1 MSVDGA
7 TGEMP
12 TPLMPVEAAKPLS
25 SVTQCHAKPR
35 AVRRE
40 GKAQR
45 HDVKLGNVTVPIY
58 VIRYRRPGGKAGVLY
73 CVSYYEE
80 GRRIRRN
87 FALLA
92 DARSFAEKQARGI
105 EKGEREAAR
114 WSGDDAL
121 AFGTAKSIVSGVGLS
136 VIEVCRQFV
145 AATKRLPEGSTLV
158 EAVGDFAARFVRTE
172 RRTVAEAIAELLEAK
187 KQDGCSETYL
197 RAVRTHLA
205 PNSGGRRKRNSFGSV
220 FGSQFISGV
229 STKAIEEWLRV
240 RAPGQRGRRNF
251 LVSIRTLFSFARSK
265 GCLAKNQP
273 TAADDLP
280 LPRIRAAEE
289 IPIFTPEEMARML
302 DGTGEHRPK
311 PEAIVFLA
319 LGAFAG
325 LRTAEILRLEWS
337 DIQLSTG
344 YIVVRAKKAKTGR
357 RRLIP
362 ILPNLA
368 EWLRPLAKADGR
380 LFVAKRAETAV
391 HEYAR
396 AVGVRW
402 QTNGLR
408 HSFISYRVAQTQDL
422 AKVAL
427 EAGNSPAICERN
439 YRELV
444 TGEVAAKWFA
454 IVPTTANP

>member
-1 MSVDGA
+1 M
-7 TGEMP
+7 TGEMS
-12 TPLMPVEAAKPLS
+12 TTLLPVNAAETLS

-40 GKAQR
+40 GKPQR
-45 HDVKLGNVTVPIY
+45 HDVKIGNVTVPIY
-58 VIRYRRPGGKAGVLY
+58 VNRYRRLGGKVEVLY

-87 FALLA
+87 FASLP
-92 DARSFAEKQARGI
+92 DARRFAEKQARGI

-114 WSGDDAL
+114 WGGDDAL
-121 AFGTAKSIVSGVGLS
+121 AFGTAKSRVSGVGLS

-172 RRTVAEAIAELLEAK
+172 KRTIAEVIAEFIEAK
-187 KQDGCSETYL
+187 KQVGCSETYL
-197 RAVRTHLA
+197 RTIRTQLA
-205 PNSGGRRKRNSFGSV
+205 PNTEGSRTRNSFGSA
-220 FGSQFISGV
+220 FGSQFIAGV
-229 STKAIEEWLRV
+229 STSAIEEWLHT
-240 RAPGQRGRRNF
+240 RAPGLRARKNF
-251 LVSIRTLFSFARSK
+251 LVPIRTLFSFARSK
-265 GCLAKNQP
+265 GCLARNQP
-273 TAADDLP
+273 TAADDVP
-280 LPRIRAAEE
+280 MPRIRAADE

-302 DGTGEHRPK
+302 NGSGVHCPTQ
-311 PEAIVFLA
+311 EAIVFLA

-337 DIQLSTG
+337 DIQLGTG

-380 LFVAKRAETAV
+380 LFVAKRAEVAI
-391 HEYAR
+391 HDYAR
-396 AVGVRW
+396 AVGVPW
-402 QTNGLR
+402 QANGLR

-444 TGEVAAKWFA
+444 TREVAAKWFE
-454 IVPTTANP
+454 IVPAISNA